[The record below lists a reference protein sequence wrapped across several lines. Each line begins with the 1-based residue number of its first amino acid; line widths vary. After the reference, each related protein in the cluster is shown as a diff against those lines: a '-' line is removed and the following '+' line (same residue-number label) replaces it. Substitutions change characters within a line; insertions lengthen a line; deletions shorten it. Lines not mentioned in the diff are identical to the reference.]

1 MFLCLFFWAQIEL
14 LGTFLI
20 KTYSII
26 KGNSVVMQ
34 KLMAAWSD
42 SKMNIGEKENANHK
56 ERKSNN
62 RNVWQRCIN
71 DYF

>member
-1 MFLCLFFWAQIEL
+1 MFLCLFLGSNWTFW
-14 LGTFLI
+14 GHFF
-20 KTYSII
+20 KSYSII
-26 KGNSVVMQ
+26 KGNSVVIQ
-34 KLMAAWSD
+34 KFMAACSD

>member
-1 MFLCLFFWAQIEL
+1 M
-14 LGTFLI
+14 
-20 KTYSII
+20 
-26 KGNSVVMQ
+26 VQ
-34 KLMAAWSD
+34 KFMAACSD

-56 ERKSNN
+56 ERKLNN